1 MSGLY
6 LSCATVVAQPTHTL
20 KAFSQ
25 PKLHGG
31 VIVMSQHGQVI
42 RLKRTGREGEPLW
55 AYRFRVGGRDSK
67 RVQRGGYVSERDAAE
82 ALGRELERLRRERRV
97 SRSLTLAELVEV
109 YLAQHDVEPVT
120 IEKLRWLL
128 GKAVVVFGERP
139 VGELRSEEVAGWRI
153 GISPGYRFDATQA
166 LRQVLARAV
175 VWGMIDVNPAK
186 LGVDN
191 PSPRRREQRPFEC
204 WAELDAVAQFLLR
217 RYRPMVVFAAA
228 TGLRPAEWVAL
239 EWRDIDLEARVIY
252 VHRSFTKGRLK
263 GPKTEASRRA
273 VPLQTIALEAIE
285 QQRSSRQSRLVFPAQ
300 RGGYLDLHNFR
311 NREWK
316 PAQVAAGIE
325 PLRRIYDL
333 RHTFA
338 TFALRAGIS
347 TFDLSRYMGASL
359 TMIDRHYGHLARD
372 GREHAIRLLDELS
385 AGQRPRWTLVDAAW
399 TLETS
404 ATANSDNGKLS

>member
-1 MSGLY
+1 MP
-6 LSCATVVAQPTHTL
+6 Q
-20 KAFSQ
+20 Q
-25 PKLHGG
+25 
-31 VIVMSQHGQVI
+31 GQLI
-42 RLKRTGREGEPLW
+42 RLKRTSRDGEPLW
-55 AYRFRVGGRDSK
+55 AYRYRRGGRDSK
-67 RVQRGGYVSERDAAE
+67 RVQRGGFTSERDAAE
-82 ALGRELERLRRERRV
+82 ALERELERQRRERRV
-97 SRSLTLAELVEV
+97 ARSLTLAELVQA

-128 GKAVVVFGERP
+128 GKAVAVFGDRP
-139 VGELRSEEVAGWRI
+139 VGELRSEEIAAWRI
-153 GISPGYRFDATQA
+153 RLSPGYRFDATQA
-166 LRQVLARAV
+166 LRQVLARAA

-191 PSPRRREQRPFEC
+191 PSPRRREQRPFES
-204 WAELDAVAQFLLR
+204 WAELDALAAHLSP
-217 RYRPMVVFAAA
+217 RYRPMIIFAAA
-228 TGLRPAEWVAL
+228 TGLRPAEWLAL
-239 EWRDIDLEARVIY
+239 EWRDIDLESRVVY

-263 GPKTEASRRA
+263 CPKTEASRRA
-273 VPLQTIALEAIE
+273 VPLQTIALKALE
-285 QQRSSRQSRLVFPAQ
+285 RQALSQESALVFPAD

-316 PAQVAAGIE
+316 PAQLAAAIQ

-385 AGQRPRWTLVDAAW
+385 AGERPRWTLVDAAW
-399 TLETS
+399 TPKP
-404 ATANSDNGKLS
+404 TAAASEDNGNIS